1 MPVLEFPAIFVG
13 GGLSP
18 LPLVEPATRL
28 SARVRFGRVRAR
40 RFKHR
45 RRPRRPALDLDVL
58 TMSGTHRAALVSLT
72 LYGATLASACRL
84 KRREMVALRLPDG
97 TRVSAR
103 VRWRFGRQNGVSFL
117 NPVADFAH
125 LLRESQ
131 KARGSRGLQRSNQRV
146 LRPALRQQNLTHRL
160 QCALVGPRRV
170 CRQLLRWCRSL

>member
-1 MPVLEFPAIFVG
+1 MPVLEFPALFVS

-18 LPLVEPATRL
+18 FPLVEPVTRL
-28 SARVRFGRVRAR
+28 GARVRFGCIGAR

-45 RRPRRPALDLDVL
+45 RRPRRPALDVDIL
-58 TMSGTHRAALVSLT
+58 TMSGTHRATLVSLN
-72 LYGATLASACRL
+72 LYGASLSGKCRL
-84 KRREMVALRLPDG
+84 KRREVVALRLPNG

-103 VRWRFGRQNGVSFL
+103 VRWRFGRQNGVIFL

-131 KARGSRGLQRSNQRV
+131 KAGGTRGLHRSRQRG
-146 LRPALRQQNLTHRL
+146 LRPPLRQQSLALRME
-160 QCALVGPRRV
+160 CALISTQRL